1 MTLSGKSIVCF
12 RSQLWRAVT
21 SMTRAMVPVVTMGP
35 IMAVAL
41 ACSVAAQATP
51 LAPPPYSVIHAGT
64 LLAEP
69 GKQPLSHATVV
80 VQRGSIKEVREGYAD
95 PGSLG
100 LPADTRVID
109 LSNQFVMPGFIDL
122 HVHLS
127 SGAERGRDLNLRESD
142 NYFTVVAYRSAL
154 ATLMGGFTTVRDLG
168 SEGYTVLGLRDAIRD
183 GIVLGPRILAAG
195 DPISPTNGHADNH
208 NLREELLEG
217 IVRRGVCNGADDCR
231 RVVREAIRR
240 GVDVIKVMATGGTLD
255 EGDGGTGQQFTDD
268 ELKAIAET
276 AHAFGRKVT
285 AHAHAK
291 AGIDACVRANF
302 DSIEHGMWADEET
315 LKAMKAKGIWLV
327 PTAATITYVGDTPEK
342 VRNGPLKDLPPVS
355 MEKVL
360 KLGTQ
365 PRKLVT
371 LAHKIGVR
379 IAVGTD
385 APLVPHG
392 QNAMEMVT
400 YVVDSGMTPM
410 EALMAGTVNAAE
422 AGGIKDVGRIAPGM
436 SADIVGMPKSPLEDI
451 HAVMNV
457 GFVMHA
463 GIVAKSGG
471 GTP

>member
-1 MTLSGKSIVCF
+1 MRSPKLTNRFLHQLLLGLAIGAATL
-12 RSQLWRAVT
+12 A
-21 SMTRAMVPVVTMGP
+21 A
-35 IMAVAL
+35 
-41 ACSVAAQATP
+41 SVAAQATP
-51 LAPPPYSVIHAGT
+51 LAPPPYSIIHAGR

-69 GKQPLSHATVV
+69 GKQPAQNATIVV
-80 VQRGSIKEVREGYAD
+80 EKGSIKEIRPGYVDAAA
-95 PGSLG
+95 LG

-109 LSNQFVMPGFIDL
+109 LTNMFVMPGFIDL

-127 SGAERGRDLNLRESD
+127 LSALGGDLGLREPD
-142 NYFTVVAYRSAL
+142 NYFTVIAYRNAI

-168 SEGYTVLGLRDAIRD
+168 SQGYTVLGLRDAIRD
-183 GIVLGPRILAAG
+183 GVVLGPRILASG
-195 DPISPTNGHADNH
+195 DPMSPTNGHADNH
-208 NLREELLEG
+208 NLREEILEG

-255 EGDGGTGQQFTDD
+255 EGDGGTGQEFTDD
-268 ELKAIAET
+268 ELRAIAET

-291 AGIDACVRANF
+291 AGIDACIRANF

-315 LKAMKAKGIWLV
+315 LKAMKAKGIWLI
-327 PTAATITYVGDTPEK
+327 PTSAAITYVGDTPEK

-360 KLGTQ
+360 ELGTQ

-392 QNAMEMVT
+392 ENAMEMVT

-422 AGGIKDVGRIAPGM
+422 AGGIKDVGKLAPGM
-436 SADIVGMPKSPLEDI
+436 VADVIAMSQSPLEDI

-457 GFVMHA
+457 EFVMHD
-463 GIVAKSGG
+463 GIVAKTPGG
-471 GTP
+471 LK

>member
-1 MTLSGKSIVCF
+1 M
-12 RSQLWRAVT
+12 RATKPSAAVLYQ
-21 SMTRAMVPVVTMGP
+21 SLLG
-35 IMAVAL
+35 VAL
-41 ACSVAAQATP
+41 GIAVSTAGGVAQAAP
-51 LAPPPYSVIHAGT
+51 LAPPPYSIVHAGR

-69 GKQPLSHATVV
+69 GKEPVAQETIVV
-80 VQRGSIKEVREGYAD
+80 EQRTIKEIRSGYVDATA
-95 PGSLG
+95 LG
-100 LPADTRVID
+100 LPADTPVID
-109 LSNQFVMPGFIDL
+109 LGNMFVMPGFIDL

-127 SGAERGRDLNLRESD
+127 SLPKSDLALRESD
-142 NYFTVVAYRSAL
+142 NYFTVVAYQSAT
-154 ATLMGGFTTVRDLG
+154 AMLMSGFTTVRDLG
-168 SEGYTVLGLRDAIRD
+168 SNGYTVLGLRDAIRD
-183 GIVLGPRILAAG
+183 GIVTGPRIVAAG
-195 DPISPTNGHADNH
+195 DPISPTNGHWDNH

-276 AHAFGRKVT
+276 AHTFGRKVT

-291 AGIDACVRANF
+291 AGIDACIRANF

-315 LKAMKAKGIWLV
+315 LKAMKAKGIWLI

-371 LAHKIGVR
+371 LAHKIGVK

-385 APLVPHG
+385 APLVPFG
-392 QNAMEMVT
+392 QSGMEMVT
-400 YVVDSGMTPM
+400 YVVDSGLTPM
-410 EALMAGTVNAAE
+410 EALMTGTVNAAE
-422 AGGIKDVGRIAPGM
+422 AGGIKNVGKLAPGM
-436 SADIVGMPKSPLEDI
+436 AADIIALSKNPLEDI

-457 GFVMHA
+457 SFVMHD
-463 GIVAKSGG
+463 GRVVK
-471 GTP
+471 TVQ

>member
-1 MTLSGKSIVCF
+1 MQVPKLTTRLLHQLLLGLAVGAITL
-12 RSQLWRAVT
+12 AT
-21 SMTRAMVPVVTMGP
+21 
-35 IMAVAL
+35 
-41 ACSVAAQATP
+41 SVAAHATP
-51 LAPPPYSVIHAGT
+51 LAPPPYSIIHAGR
-64 LLAEP
+64 LLAQP
-69 GKQPLSHATVV
+69 GQPPVTQATVV
-80 VQRGSIKEVREGYAD
+80 VQKGTIKEIRAGYVDAAA
-95 PGSLG
+95 LG
-100 LPADTRVID
+100 LPADTHVID
-109 LSNQFVMPGFIDL
+109 LTSQFVMPGFIDL

-142 NYFTVVAYRSAL
+142 NYFTMVAYRSAA

-168 SEGYTVLGLRDAIRD
+168 SVGYTVLGLRDAIRD

-276 AHAFGRKVT
+276 AHTFGRKVT

-291 AGIDACVRANF
+291 AGIDACIRANF

-315 LKAMKAKGIWLV
+315 LKTMKAKGIWLI

-371 LAHKIGVR
+371 MAHKIGVK

-392 QNAMEMVT
+392 ENAMEMVT
-400 YVVDSGMTPM
+400 YVVDSGLTPM

-422 AGGIKDVGRIAPGM
+422 AGGIKDVGRLEPGM
-436 SADIVGMPKSPLEDI
+436 AADVIAMPQSPLEDI
-451 HAVMNV
+451 HAVMKV
-457 GFVMHA
+457 DFVMRG
-463 GIVAKSGG
+463 GIVAKTPGG
-471 GTP
+471 

>member
-1 MTLSGKSIVCF
+1 MTLSDWQETLPH
-12 RSQLWRAVT
+12 RNQLPGALALV
-21 SMTRAMVPVVTMGP
+21 A
-35 IMAVAL
+35 AL
-41 ACSVAAQATP
+41 ACSVAVNATP

-69 GKQPLSHATVV
+69 GKQPLTHATIVV
-80 VQRGSIKEVREGYAD
+80 EKGDIKEVRAGYAD
-95 PGSLG
+95 PAALG
-100 LPADTRVID
+100 LPPGTPTID
-109 LSNQFVMPGFIDL
+109 LTNQFVMPGFIDL

-127 SGAERGRDLNLRESD
+127 SGAERGRDLNLREPD

-208 NLREELLEG
+208 NLREELLEAV
-217 IVRRGVCNGADDCR
+217 VRRGVCNGADDCR
-231 RVVREAIRR
+231 KVVREAIRR

-255 EGDGGTGQQFTDD
+255 EGDGGTGQQFTDA
-268 ELKAIAET
+268 ELQAIAET
-276 AHAFGRKVT
+276 AHEFGRKVT

-291 AGIDACVRANF
+291 AGIDACIRANF
-302 DSIEHGMWADEET
+302 DSIEHGMWADEAT
-315 LKAMKAKGIWLV
+315 LRTMKTKGTWLV

-371 LAHKIGVR
+371 LAHKIGVK

-400 YVVDSGMTPM
+400 YVVDSGLTPM

-422 AGGIKDVGRIAPGM
+422 AGGIQNVGTLAPGM
-436 SADIVGMPKSPLEDI
+436 VADVIAMPQSPLQDI
-451 HAVMNV
+451 HAVMHV
-457 GFVMHA
+457 SFVMHA
-463 GIVAKSGG
+463 GIIARSPGE
-471 GTP
+471 TR

>member
-1 MTLSGKSIVCF
+1 MRVPKKPTNGFLRQLLLGLTAGGATL
-12 RSQLWRAVT
+12 A
-21 SMTRAMVPVVTMGP
+21 AA
-35 IMAVAL
+35 AVAH
-41 ACSVAAQATP
+41 ATP
-51 LAPPPYSVIHAGT
+51 LAPPAYSIIHAGR
-64 LLAEP
+64 LMAEP
-69 GKQPLSHATVV
+69 GKQPVAQATVV
-80 VQRGSIKEVREGYAD
+80 VEKGNIKEIRSGYVDA
-95 PGSLG
+95 PALG

-109 LSNQFVMPGFIDL
+109 LTNRFVMPGFIDL

-127 SGAERGRDLNLRESD
+127 GGAERGRDLNLRESD
-142 NYFTVVAYRSAL
+142 NYFTVVAYRSAT

-168 SEGYTVLGLRDAIRD
+168 SEGYTILGLRDAIRD

-255 EGDGGTGQQFTDD
+255 EGDGGTGQQFTDA
-268 ELKAIAET
+268 ELQAIAET
-276 AHAFGRKVT
+276 AHTFGRKVT

-342 VRNGPLKDLPPVS
+342 VRNGPLKDLPTVS

-371 LAHKIGVR
+371 LAHKIGVK

-392 QNAMEMVT
+392 ENAMEMVT
-400 YVVDSGMTPM
+400 YVVDSGLTPM

-422 AGGIKDVGRIAPGM
+422 AGGIKDVGKLEPGM
-436 SADIVGMPKSPLEDI
+436 AADVIAMPQSPLEDI
-451 HAVMNV
+451 HAVMKV
-457 GFVMHA
+457 DFVMRG
-463 GIVAKSGG
+463 GIVAKTPGG
-471 GTP
+471 MK